1 MVTERVYFSYL
12 LRLWQREDS
21 GTVVWLASLEGPLT
35 GERRGFSDLEALF
48 DFLRA
53 QTSKTTLNLDEL
65 KGEQNG
71 SSK

>member
-21 GTVVWLASLEGPLT
+21 GTTVWLASLEEPLT